1 MRALQHRW
9 DVVPVIIQD
18 AVWERSFPDVAGVVI
33 RLVDPVTGRS
43 RLARLS
49 RRDVAE
55 RRAANEERFTELM
68 GGFHA
73 LDLEPGRALLVGC
86 RRHPRALR
94 SLERPAPASPRVA
107 PRVRRAVVLGVVLV
121 AGAAA
126 AATVLAARSRR
137 RRDAAAS
144 STTVA

>member
-1 MRALQHRW
+1 MRALQQRW
-9 DVVPVIIQD
+9 DVVPVVIQD
-18 AVWERSFPDVAGVVI
+18 AVWERSFPDVAGVVM

-73 LDLEPGRALLVGC
+73 LDLEPVVLSSSDA
-86 RRHPRALR
+86 ADI
-94 SLERPAPASPRVA
+94 LERFVA
-107 PRVRRAVVLGVVLV
+107 WSDQRQLLRGWLRG
-121 AGAAA
+121 
-126 AATVLAARSRR
+126 
-137 RRDAAAS
+137 
-144 STTVA
+144 